1 MTLPVRTVLWPNKS
15 IKIKGL
21 GGHTSAGNTDI
32 CSNLALK
39 SNSLE
44 TDSLA

>member
-1 MTLPVRTVLWPNKS
+1 MTLPVRTVLWPNRS

-32 CSNLALK
+32 SLNPALK
-39 SNSLE
+39 SKSLE